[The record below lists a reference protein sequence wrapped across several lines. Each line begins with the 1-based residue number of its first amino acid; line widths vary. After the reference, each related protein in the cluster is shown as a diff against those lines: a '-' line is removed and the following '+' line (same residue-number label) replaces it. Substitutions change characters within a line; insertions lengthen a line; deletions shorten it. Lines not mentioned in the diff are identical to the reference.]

1 MVEPATL
8 VTGVT
13 LALLLGGVVG
23 SVVPML
29 PSGLLS
35 LAGVGVYAVW
45 GAEGIGPLLLASL
58 VLVALAAAVLEQ
70 FAGPLT
76 ARATGAS
83 TRTMLIAAGAG
94 VLLFFVTGPVG
105 ILIGSFGAV
114 LLLELHRGET
124 GEDAVRRA
132 GYTVLGMLGSAVM
145 QVLLTGSVLAGFV
158 LFVLVL

>member
-8 VTGVT
+8 ITLVA

-23 SVVPML
+23 SVVPVV

-35 LAGVGVYAVW
+35 LAGIVVYAVW
-45 GAEGIGPLLLASL
+45 GPEEIGFLLLASF
-58 VLVALAAAVLEQ
+58 VIVALTAIVLEQ
-70 FAGPLT
+70 LAGPLT

-83 TRTMLIAAGAG
+83 TRTTVLAAVAG

-114 LLLELHRGET
+114 LLLELHRGESP
-124 GEDAVRRA
+124 EDAVRRA

>member
-1 MVEPATL
+1 MVEAATL
-8 VTGVT
+8 VTVVT

-23 SVVPML
+23 SVVPVL

-35 LAGVGVYAVW
+35 LAGVAVYAVW
-45 GAEGIGPLLLASL
+45 GAEEIGALLLASF
-58 VLVALAAAVLEQ
+58 VLVALAAIVLEQ
-70 FAGPLT
+70 LAGPLT

-83 TRTMLIAAGAG
+83 TRTMVLAAVAG
-94 VLLFFVTGPVG
+94 VLLFFITGPVG

-114 LLLELHRGET
+114 LLLELYRGERP
-124 GEDAVRRA
+124 EDAARRA

-158 LFVLVL
+158 LFVLIF